1 MAGLSAQDLAD
12 RCEAL
17 GFPLP
22 RAVLSNLEN
31 GRRESVTLAELIVL
45 ARALE
50 IPPLQLVAPVGRQ
63 DAIELFPAT
72 QLPTWDAA
80 RWISGELNVWDLD
93 GGPSAEEMYESG
105 WKPDRALPL
114 AVFRRHDAI
123 VAEWF
128 SQRDSIPPAAES
140 GDAELF
146 ARMLALA
153 AEGTLLLERRLGT
166 LRRRMRGQGLT
177 PPPLPPEL
185 SHIDDQRRPPPVDLR
200 REGKI

>member
-1 MAGLSAQDLAD
+1 M
-12 RCEAL
+12 
-17 GFPLP
+17 
-22 RAVLSNLEN
+22 
-31 GRRESVTLAELIVL
+31 
-45 ARALE
+45 
-50 IPPLQLVAPVGRQ
+50 
-63 DAIELFPAT
+63 
-72 QLPTWDAA
+72 AA
-80 RWISGELNVWDLD
+80 RPLRRCTNP
-93 GGPSAEEMYESG
+93 GGSRTVHCHLLCSA
-105 WKPDRALPL
+105 L
-114 AVFRRHDAI
+114 HDAI

-140 GDAELF
+140 GDAEVLCC
-146 ARMLALA
+146 MLALA